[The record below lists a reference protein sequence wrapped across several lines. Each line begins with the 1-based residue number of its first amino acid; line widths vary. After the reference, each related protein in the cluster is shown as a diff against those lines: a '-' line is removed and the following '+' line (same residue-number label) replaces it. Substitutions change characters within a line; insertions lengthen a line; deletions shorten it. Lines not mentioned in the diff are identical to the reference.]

1 VGDNYYRETPSSGVA
16 AQAAPASGGA
26 GTIRHKFLERG
37 NVAVVDELIE
47 LIQAQRNYELNS
59 RTIKVGDE
67 MMQQVNQMIR

>member
-1 VGDNYYRETPSSGVA
+1 M
-16 AQAAPASGGA
+16 Q
-26 GTIRHKFLERG
+26 
-37 NVAVVDELIE
+37 VVDELIE